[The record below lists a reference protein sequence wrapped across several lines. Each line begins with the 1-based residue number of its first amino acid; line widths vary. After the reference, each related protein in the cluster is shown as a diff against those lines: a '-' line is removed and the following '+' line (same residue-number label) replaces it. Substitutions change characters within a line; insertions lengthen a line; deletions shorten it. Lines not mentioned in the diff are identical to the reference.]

1 MIKPM
6 EDRLL
11 IQIEKPE
18 ERNEMGLIIPATAR
32 DKEQEGIVVAVGPG
46 RYKDGEYTELPIKV
60 GDRVFFG
67 PQHGVEIKQDNEKFY
82 IFSYNQIQAVLA
94 N

>member
-6 EDRLL
+6 EDRL
-11 IQIEKPE
+11 IVTIEKSE
-18 ERNEMGLIIPATAR
+18 EKNEMGLIIPDTAR

-67 PQHGVEIKQDNEKFY
+67 KQLGTEIKHEGEKYY
-82 IFSYNQIQAVLA
+82 IFGYNQIQAVIE
-94 N
+94 